1 MSDDDVVETSD
12 LVFKIVVSGPSGA
25 GKSTFISTI
34 ADQSVGDGPPPAPAE
49 DPADEDD
56 SALGMDFA
64 TYVVPDPSG
73 DVELRLYGM
82 PGDERFRFMWE
93 LLAEG
98 ADGIVMVVDGRDT
111 SAWTEALKQIA
122 VLRAVDAA
130 PGIIAVNH
138 RPDAATLAEAG
149 RCFADTGLRVV
160 ACDATTGTEVAD
172 ALLHVLAAALES
184 IEAAGHDTE
193 EADAW
198 L

>member
-1 MSDDDVVETSD
+1 MTASEAAETSD
-12 LVFKIVVSGPSGA
+12 LVFKIVVSGPTGG

-34 ADQSVGDGPPPAPAE
+34 AAQSGERAAPAP
-49 DPADEDD
+49 DVDADGD
-56 SALGMDFA
+56 SAVGMDFA

-82 PGDERFRFMWE
+82 PGEERFRFMWE

-98 ADGIVMVVDGRDT
+98 ADGIVMVVDGRAPE
-111 SAWTEALKQIA
+111 AWTEALKQIA
-122 VLRAVDAA
+122 VLRAVDEA
-130 PGIIAVNH
+130 PGIIVVNR
-138 RPDAATLAEAG
+138 RPDAATLAEAN

-160 ACDATTGTEVAD
+160 ACEVTDGAAVAD
-172 ALLHVLAAALES
+172 ALLHVLAEALEQ
-184 IEAAGHDTE
+184 IEAVGQTTR